1 MTEIEL
7 GGPAR
12 GHALLI
18 TKYSPTGTLTRGT
31 LNNCG
36 TGKTPWGTLLT
47 GEENW
52 AGYFTRGAAAD
63 DAARGNDK
71 SVTSLKRYGR
81 NQGAAARHGWETG
94 GRRRQVPALEQQQAP
109 APRPTAATTTATR

>member
-1 MTEIEL
+1 V
-7 GGPAR
+7 
-12 GHALLI
+12 

-52 AGYFTRGAAAD
+52 AGYFTRPTGD

-71 SVTSLKRYGR
+71 SVTSLKRYG
-81 NQGAAARHGWETG
+81 APKARHRATAGK
-94 GRRRQVPALEQQQAP
+94 PAAP
-109 APRPTAATTTATR
+109 TTSTSAGTSLAAAPRPTAATTTATR